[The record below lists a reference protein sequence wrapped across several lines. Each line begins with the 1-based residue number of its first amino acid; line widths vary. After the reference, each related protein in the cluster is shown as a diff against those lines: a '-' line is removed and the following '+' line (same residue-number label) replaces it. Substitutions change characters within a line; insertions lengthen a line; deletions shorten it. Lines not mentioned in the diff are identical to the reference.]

1 MRLPLAG
8 TPMEQATD
16 GPTPSHSS
24 TASEVTSPGSVG
36 RLRVLRVL
44 KGLRRFLSQ
53 RIGAPNQDAAD
64 SVPGHS
70 ATAATDIALDDQRGV
85 EDESEERESN
95 DDGSWREELDALLA
109 SVDLPAADASNA
121 LVVWKPAQKFVP
133 RKQPARKSMLR
144 RQKLARPWTFWEN
157 LFLCSS
163 IAIEAAF
170 FAQLLEAYLGGS
182 RRARIDAWRYV
193 LILCFV
199 AVGLVGPA
207 AQVYAQAHDN
217 QAYVGEGSASTAG
230 DDRSR
235 SAVEKPGATS
245 ANFLDFPSVCPSV
258 AAWLLPGQDGATSS
272 EQREQGHLASG
283 GSEAV
288 TTPLVKKAG
297 GSGSLRG
304 AGSAADRGVATSG
317 EKKMEESSEGN
328 EPVHDDGSSDSGTSD
343 DSESAAARTAIGSE
357 GQHSIK
363 GSDGRVRMCGP
374 PQVKRDDDSHCI
386 VS

>member
-1 MRLPLAG
+1 M
-8 TPMEQATD
+8 
-16 GPTPSHSS
+16 
-24 TASEVTSPGSVG
+24 
-36 RLRVLRVL
+36 
-44 KGLRRFLSQ
+44 
-53 RIGAPNQDAAD
+53 
-64 SVPGHS
+64 
-70 ATAATDIALDDQRGV
+70 DDQRGV
-85 EDESEERESN
+85 QDESEERENN

-121 LVVWKPAQKFVP
+121 LVVWKPAQKFVL

-157 LFLCSS
+157 LFLCST

-182 RRARIDAWRYV
+182 RRARIDAWRHV
-193 LILCFV
+193 FVLCFV

-207 AQVYAQAHDN
+207 AQAYAQAHDN

-230 DDRSR
+230 NDRSR

-245 ANFLDFPSVCPSV
+245 ANFFDFPSV

-283 GSEAV
+283 GSEGV

-297 GSGSLRG
+297 GGGSLRG
-304 AGSAADRGVATSG
+304 ATS
-317 EKKMEESSEGN
+317 
-328 EPVHDDGSSDSGTSD
+328 
-343 DSESAAARTAIGSE
+343 
-357 GQHSIK
+357 
-363 GSDGRVRMCGP
+363 
-374 PQVKRDDDSHCI
+374 
-386 VS
+386 